1 MLYTFRFE
9 GKKYAYDSAS
19 GAIFRP
25 DALQFK
31 MLNAIQLPL
40 LPSCPTSLRYE
51 LAKFDSMDVEST
63 YDSIYALAKK
73 NVLFVAE
80 DGAIRVMTEGEF
92 AFPSPA
98 LMAAALA
105 EAFAGAA
112 NPIRFEVIGSGVE
125 SAKTVA
131 AETAARLGKAI
142 V

>member
-31 MLNAIQLPL
+31 MLNAIQPPL

-51 LAKFDSMDVEST
+51 LAKFDSTDVESA
-63 YDSIYALAKK
+63 YDSIYALAQR

-92 AFPSPA
+92 AFSSSA
-98 LMAAALA
+98 QIAAALT
-105 EAFAGAA
+105 EAFVGAA
-112 NPIRFEVIGSGVE
+112 TPIRFEALGSDAE
-125 SAKTVA
+125 AAKTVA
-131 AETAARLGKAI
+131 AETAARLGKVIA
-142 V
+142 